1 MKNILFLL
9 FVFIAFISCDNKAD
23 KFSGS
28 PIGKAN
34 FINVDATIST
44 NETIVSTLQSFD
56 FTATIPQVFNSD
68 VAVEATI
75 VGVNTSIRRAKVVI
89 PAGQLSAVGSISAPV
104 AVDSG
109 SSTSTFTQSATLY
122 LSAILPNDLTANT
135 TYTISSNKI
144 VLKLSDT
151 SVPLSNSDRFIV
163 RLDWQ
168 GPWGVSGNPLQNNLD
183 MNVRRDNILYTTS
196 NPANIPPSTT
206 NQNTKTVDSRF
217 EDFRIMNS
225 YPNGDFTFEVFAK
238 SIINNGDLNCR
249 FVLVYPDDKTK
260 TIEFVTSGLMLTSLP
275 SLPIIRLKIRK
286 QDSSTMPGSFVYT
299 IVP

>member
-1 MKNILFLL
+1 MKNILLLL
-9 FVFIAFISCDNKAD
+9 FVFITFIGCDNKSD

-44 NETIVSTLQSFD
+44 DETIVSTLQSFD

-89 PAGQLSAVGSISAPV
+89 PAGQLSATGSISAPV
-104 AVDSG
+104 AVDSN

-122 LSAILPNDLTANT
+122 LSAILPNDLPANT

-168 GPWGVSGNPLQNNLD
+168 GPWGIVGNPLQNNLD
-183 MNVRRDNILYTTS
+183 MNVRKDGVLFTASILPS
-196 NPANIPPSTT
+196 PNP
-206 NQNTKTVDSRF
+206 QNTKNDDSRF
-217 EDFRIMNS
+217 ENFSIMNY
-225 YPNGDFTFEVFAK
+225 YPNGVYTFEVFAK

-249 FVLVYPDDKTK
+249 FIIVYPTDETK
-260 TIEFVTSGLMLTSLP
+260 TIEFVTPGLLSTNLP
-275 SLPIIRLKIRK
+275 SLPNVWLKIK
-286 QDSSTMPGSFVYT
+286 KEDGLVPGSFKYS
-299 IVP
+299 ILP